1 MNQKKDPAIYEKQK
15 AKQEL
20 KDCTFKPQIDKK
32 SSRMASEMQNL
43 TPSYEILHRK
53 QAKQKERAKKLLKD
67 KEAKDLKECT
77 FTPTIYS
84 KKKSMNMLPG
94 TENKI

>member
-1 MNQKKDPAIYEKQK
+1 MHQKRDPAQYEKQK

-32 SSRMASEMQNL
+32 SAKMAQDAHNL
-43 TPSYEILHRK
+43 TPSYEVLHKK
-53 QAKQKERAKKLLKD
+53 QAKQKERAKKLLRE
-67 KEAKDLKECT
+67 KEAKELKECT

-84 KKKSMNMLPG
+84 KKKSMNILPG